1 MGPLARGGDVAGAAS
16 GAARRPPC
24 GQDAGV
30 RGAGVAPD
38 VRGAGVAGAAR
49 ERRVVG
55 RVTTALAWAREA
67 TAAGALLVPA
77 DAPWTQAAVVQ
88 QRHRERLGLAGRC
101 EHLGDGPEVEG
112 RLMLVDRGG
121 AAGGVPGYFILP
133 HCARPRLPTHGDAV
147 GGHGSSVYPRPGVVI
162 RRAGLA
168 GSTSSL
174 RRSWA
179 A

>member
-1 MGPLARGGDVAGAAS
+1 MGATLEAGGDPASSNRQAWSTGGVPAGAVAGWLELCGSLAV
-16 GAARRPPC
+16 AAREPVEVW
-24 GQDAGV
+24 GGV
-30 RGAGVAPD
+30 NE
-38 VRGAGVAGAAR
+38 R

-112 RLMLVDRGG
+112 RLMLVD
-121 AAGGVPGYFILP
+121 L
-133 HCARPRLPTHGDAV
+133 GDAV